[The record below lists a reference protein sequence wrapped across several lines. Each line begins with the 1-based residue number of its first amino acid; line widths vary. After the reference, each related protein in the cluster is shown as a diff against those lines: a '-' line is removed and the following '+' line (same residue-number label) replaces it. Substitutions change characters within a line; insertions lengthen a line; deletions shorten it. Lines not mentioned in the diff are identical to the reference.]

1 MLFRSSGAEEHSAM
15 SAAEGEVQEKGYKAS
30 FPSLIN
36 VSGTPTYIMV
46 LKDAG
51 GLVKLY
57 AMVNVEQYN
66 IVATATSQTK
76 VFEEYKTLLASDG
89 KLETEENDLKED
101 TITVQSVEY
110 IDSDDGTM
118 VYIKDTNHQVY
129 KQAFKED
136 ESLIR
141 ISAGDVLHV
150 KYQPMDNEIHLL
162 QEFSFETK

>member
-1 MLFRSSGAEEHSAM
+1 M
-15 SAAEGEVQEKGYKAS
+15 
-30 FPSLIN
+30 
-36 VSGTPTYIMV
+36 
-46 LKDAG
+46 
-51 GLVKLY
+51 
-57 AMVNVEQYN
+57 
-66 IVATATSQTK
+66 
-76 VFEEYKTLLASDG
+76 EY
-89 KLETEENDLKED
+89 DLKVV
-101 TITVQSVEY
+101 TISVESVEY
-110 IDSDDGTM
+110 FDTDDGTM